1 MTEQP
6 EPDEPSEFHIRVDGG
21 DEMRFTARNSTYSV
35 AVMEAFG
42 LLGLPYPCTVEIWT
56 PGNVA
61 GGYGPY
67 FYRIA
72 DFVDNRGNVY
82 GCPSIMNHFP
92 KPASASG
99 KSPAA
104 QELRPVP

>member
-1 MTEQP
+1 MTSSGT
-6 EPDEPSEFHIRVDGG
+6 DETSEFHIRVDGG
-21 DEMRFTARNSTYSV
+21 DVMLFTARTGIYSL

-42 LLGLPYPCTVEIWT
+42 VLGLPYPCLVEIWT
-56 PGNVA
+56 PDNVQ

-82 GCPSIMNHFP
+82 GCPSIMNCFS
-92 KPASASG
+92 KPVASPLIEG
-99 KSPAA
+99 
-104 QELRPVP
+104 E